1 MASKLLSIALSLSAA
16 AFGSV
21 QKQGSDGT
29 VAAPSAFDPNANEEV
44 RKRIFARDDHTCQYC
59 GFQSQKFQLVHVKD
73 GNPRNQDDV
82 NLVTSC
88 IYCHQCFH
96 LDQVGA
102 MKSGVLVWMPEIT
115 QAQLHHLARALYV
128 ARITQGPMADTAR
141 KTLEM
146 IMKRREQAVDRIKT
160 DDPEILSLVL
170 RDYLDKRQY
179 EARQE
184 KLEGI
189 RLFPL
194 DRRTVKEGD
203 LEFNQFPQILAFWR
217 SKDGPFGQMMPNGWL
232 DRYSELRDQAAA

>member
-1 MASKLLSIALSLSAA
+1 MPDKLLPIALSLSAS
-16 AFGSV
+16 AFNPL
-21 QKQGSDGT
+21 QRQGSDGT
-29 VAAPSAFDPNANEEV
+29 VAAPSAFDPNANEDT
-44 RKRIFARDDHTCQYC
+44 RKRVFERDNHTCNYC

-73 GNPRNQDDV
+73 GNPRNHDDA
-82 NLVTSC
+82 NLATSC

-96 LDQVGA
+96 LDQISD
-102 MKSGVLVWMPEIT
+102 MKSGVLIWMPEIS

-128 ARITQGPMADTAR
+128 ARITQGPMADIAR

-146 IMKRREQAVDRIKT
+146 IMKRREQAIERIQT
-160 DDPEILSLVL
+160 DDPHILSLVL

-179 EARQE
+179 EARTT

-194 DRRTVKEGD
+194 DRRTVKECE
-203 LEFNQFPQILAFWR
+203 LEFNQFPQILAYWR

-232 DRYSELRDQAAA
+232 DRYNELRDQAA